1 MYVDLM
7 NKLVPL
13 HCLVITVGPTPSENQ
28 ELLSVFPRHDVI
40 SADDV
45 RYELG
50 GDTNRRDID
59 GIVFSEIHRRAETKL
74 KIGERV
80 VVNAA
85 NLRRDGRVALA
96 NIGINLGVPVFYLIC
111 DNQNAD
117 PQLRQRFVS
126 AERDILRGD
135 GGVAEVIDVRA
146 GAISPVKK
154 LVDGSTDRLR
164 DRFNGI
170 TVIGDIH
177 GMHHS
182 LLAALDWAR
191 DRKHFVV
198 FLGDV
203 VDYGPG
209 TLECADEVYRTVMR
223 GNGELIVGNHER
235 KIVRWIDQSDRG
247 RHMMRLSDG
256 NRVTTTALLNLGTPR
271 RERWMAKFRG
281 LVARSPLTLNLD
293 NYVFTHAAVHQ
304 SWWTAQPDHKNVEN
318 FSLFG
323 EFETSPVRFTA
334 ENRPRRTYNWVNAVP
349 ANTTVLVGHD
359 ARSHVTPITQSNEA
373 GGRAI
378 FLDTGSG
385 KGGYLS
391 SVDLRFTPEGL
402 KMENFTRH

>member
-1 MYVDLM
+1 MD
-7 NKLVPL
+7 KLVPL
-13 HCLVITVGPTPSENQ
+13 HCLVITVGPNPTGNRA
-28 ELLSVFPRHDVI
+28 LLEVFPPHDI
-40 SADDV
+40 IGADEV

-50 GDTNRRDID
+50 GDVNRRDID
-59 GIVFSEIHRRAETKL
+59 GVVFSEIFRRVETKL
-74 KIGERV
+74 RIGERV

-111 DNQNAD
+111 DDPNAD
-117 PQLRQRFVS
+117 PQMRQRFIS
-126 AERDILRGD
+126 AEREVLRGD
-135 GGVAEVIDVRA
+135 GGVAEVIDLRA
-146 GAISPVKK
+146 GGIAPIKK
-154 LVDGSTDRLR
+154 ITNGSTGVLR
-164 DRFNGI
+164 ERFNGI

-177 GMHHS
+177 GMHHA

-191 DRKHFVV
+191 DRRHFVV

-256 NRVTTTALLNLGTPR
+256 NRVTTTALAGLGSPQR
-271 RERWMAKFRG
+271 DRWMAKFRG
-281 LVARSPLTLNLD
+281 LVSRSPLTLSLD
-293 NYVFTHAAVHQ
+293 NYLFTHAAVHP
-304 SWWTAQPDHKNVEN
+304 SWWTAQQDHKNVEN

-323 EFETSPVRFTA
+323 EFEPSAVKFSP
-334 ENRPRRTYNWVNAVP
+334 ENRPRRTYNWVEAVP
-349 ANTTVLVGHD
+349 AGTTVLVGHD
-359 ARSHVTPITQSNEA
+359 ARSHVAPITQTNA
-373 GGRAI
+373 VGGRAV

>member
-1 MYVDLM
+1 MK
-7 NKLVPL
+7 KLVPL
-13 HCLVITVGPTPSENQ
+13 HCLVITVGPTPAVNEKMLSET
-28 ELLSVFPRHDVI
+28 FPAYDII
-40 SADDV
+40 SADTV

-50 GDTNRRDID
+50 GDANRRDID

-74 KIGERV
+74 KLGERV
-80 VVNAA
+80 IVNAA
-85 NLRRDGRVALA
+85 NLRRDGRMALA
-96 NIGINLGVPVFYLIC
+96 NIGLEAGVPVFYLVC
-111 DNQNAD
+111 DNPNAEAS
-117 PQLRQRFVS
+117 LRQRFLS

-135 GGVAEVIDVRA
+135 GVAEVIDLRTCDLD
-146 GAISPVKK
+146 PVGK
-154 LVDGSTDRLR
+154 LSTGGLAALKEK
-164 DRFNGI
+164 FSGI

-191 DRKHFVV
+191 LRRHFIV

-223 GNGELIVGNHER
+223 GHGELIVGNHER

-256 NRVTTTALLNLGTPR
+256 NKVTTTALSNLGNPR
-271 RERWMAKFRG
+271 RDRWMSRFRG
-281 LVARSPLTLNLD
+281 LVSRSSLTLTLD
-293 NYVFTHAAVHQ
+293 NYVFTHAAIHP
-304 SWWTAQPDHKNVEN
+304 SWWTEAQEHKSMEN

-323 EFETSPVRFTA
+323 EFEPSPSRFTA
-334 ENRPRRTYNWVNAVP
+334 QDRPRRTYNWVEAVP
-349 ANTTVLVGHD
+349 SNTTVFVGHD
-359 ARSHVTPITQSNEA
+359 ARSYVAPITQTNES
-373 GGRAI
+373 GGRAV

-402 KMENFTRH
+402 KMENFTKH

>member
-1 MYVDLM
+1 M

-13 HCLVITVGPTPSENQ
+13 HCLVITVGPNPSANHTM
-28 ELLSVFPRHDVI
+28 LAAFPRYDII

-50 GDTNRRDID
+50 GDASRRDID
-59 GIVFSEIHRRAETKL
+59 GIVFSEIHRRVETKL
-74 KIGERV
+74 RIGERV

-85 NLRRDGRVALA
+85 NLRRDGRIALA

-111 DNQNAD
+111 DDPEAD

-126 AERDILRGD
+126 AERDVLRGD
-135 GGVAEVIDVRA
+135 GGVAEAIDLRAVGIQPVIK
-146 GAISPVKK
+146 ITN
-154 LVDGSTDRLR
+154 GSTAALR
-164 DRFNGI
+164 ERFNGI

-177 GMHHS
+177 GMHHA

-235 KIVRWIDQSDRG
+235 KIVRWIDQPDRG

-256 NRVTTTALLNLGTPR
+256 NKVTTTALANLGNPQR
-271 RERWMAKFRG
+271 DRWMAKFRG
-281 LVARSPLTLNLD
+281 LVSRSPLTLSLD

-323 EFETSPVRFTA
+323 EFEPSAVKFTA

-359 ARSHVTPITQSNEA
+359 ARSHVSPLTQTNDE
-373 GGRAI
+373 GGRAV